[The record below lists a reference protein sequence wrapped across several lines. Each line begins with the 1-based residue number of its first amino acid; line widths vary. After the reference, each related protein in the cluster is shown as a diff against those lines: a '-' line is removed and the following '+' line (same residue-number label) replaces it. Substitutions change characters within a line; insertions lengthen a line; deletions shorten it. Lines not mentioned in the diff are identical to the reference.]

1 MWNQPGSFPEFR
13 AWGRISRTRDRLSG
27 VVIRSGDRMKEVLG
41 LLALALVFFAI
52 AYFIGLPTV
61 WAVGTHHG

>member
-1 MWNQPGSFPEFR
+1 MWNQSGSFPAFR
-13 AWGRISRTRDRLSG
+13 VWGRILRTRDRLSW
-27 VVIRSGDRMKEVLG
+27 VVTRSGDRMKEVLG

-61 WAVGTHHG
+61 WAVGRDHG